1 MEGVRNLKMEC
12 SNTPQTELMDEGVCS
27 DEKPYARQK
36 NVPVIFITSDAED
49 EFTMW
54 QMDPLQL

>member
-1 MEGVRNLKMEC
+1 MRNLKIEC
-12 SNTPQTELMDEGVCS
+12 NNTPQTELMDEGVCS

>member
-1 MEGVRNLKMEC
+1 
-12 SNTPQTELMDEGVCS
+12 MDERVCF

-49 EFTMW
+49 AEDEFTMW

>member
-1 MEGVRNLKMEC
+1 MKIEC
-12 SNTPQTELMDEGVCS
+12 SSTPQTKLMDERVCF

-49 EFTMW
+49 AEDEFTMW